1 MVEDEDIAIVDANNG
16 PWDGVVVVVVVVAVV
31 KEGETDLFPL
41 LEDRFGRNNG
51 LTITG
56 R

>member
-16 PWDGVVVVVVVVAVV
+16 PWDGVVVVVVVAVV

>member
-1 MVEDEDIAIVDANNG
+1 LEDVDIAIVDANSW
-16 PWDGVVVVVVVVAVV
+16 PWDGATVVVAVV
-31 KEGETDLFPL
+31 VKEGEIDLFPR
-41 LEDRFGRNNG
+41 LEPRFGRNSG

>member
-1 MVEDEDIAIVDANNG
+1 MDIAIVDANSW
-16 PWDGVVVVVVVVAVV
+16 PWDGDTVGAVVVR
-31 KEGETDLFPL
+31 EIDLFPR
-41 LEDRFGRNNG
+41 LEPRFGRNSG

>member
-16 PWDGVVVVVVVVAVV
+16 PWDGVGVVVAVV
-31 KEGETDLFPL
+31 NEGETNLFPL

>member
-16 PWDGVVVVVVVVAVV
+16 PWDGVVVVVVVV

>member
-16 PWDGVVVVVVVVAVV
+16 PWDGVVVVVVAVV
-31 KEGETDLFPL
+31 KEGGTDLFPL

>member
-16 PWDGVVVVVVVVAVV
+16 PWDGVGVVVAVN
-31 KEGETDLFPL
+31 EGETNLFPL

>member
-1 MVEDEDIAIVDANNG
+1 MEDVDIAIVDANSW
-16 PWDGVVVVVVVVAVV
+16 PWDGATVVVAVV
-31 KEGETDLFPL
+31 VKEGEIDLFPR
-41 LEDRFGRNNG
+41 LEPRFGRNSG

>member
-16 PWDGVVVVVVVVAVV
+16 PWDGVVVVVV

-41 LEDRFGRNNG
+41 LKDRFGRNNG